1 MKYGLGMCLI
11 ATCLVCPAHADLVDF
26 ENAEDYGGDDAV
38 VTADYFAS
46 YGLQVTAYAGSN
58 AASATEAV
66 LAFER
71 TDRDGTD
78 AFWSSGSGRDVAFS
92 GDLGN
97 YFLKAGTGDLSYN
110 NAKYF
115 NMAIEYDQATAA
127 ASGEVWDIDGPEQY
141 KVTAFDSNGTELAS
155 ITSPVGGL
163 NAEPWSWS
171 FDMGADVISQINVE
185 FVGSSNLR
193 GFAFDNFNA
202 TGANGDAKG
211 HAAPVPPA
219 VALGLAGLS
228 GSAWMRRRRKARE
241 SLTS

>member
-1 MKYGLGMCLI
+1 MKYGLGVCLTAVCLI
-11 ATCLVCPAHADLVDF
+11 RPASGDLVDF
-26 ENAEDYGGDDAV
+26 ENAADYGGDDAA

-46 YGLQVTAYAGSN
+46 YGLQVTAYAGSS
-58 AASATEAV
+58 AATATEAV
-66 LAFER
+66 LAFEQ
-71 TDRDGTD
+71 TGRDGTD
-78 AFWSSGSGRDVAFS
+78 AFWSSNSGRDEAFS

-110 NAKYF
+110 NARYF
-115 NMAIEYDQATAA
+115 NMQIQYDQATAA

-141 KVTAFDSNGTELAS
+141 KVTALDANGAELAS
-155 ITSPVGGL
+155 LTSPTGGL

-171 FDMGADVISQINVE
+171 FDVGADVISQINVE

-202 TGANGDAKG
+202 TSANPDAKG

-228 GSAWMRRRRKARE
+228 GSAWLRRRRTAEE
-241 SLTS
+241 SLES